1 MISQNGLFNLKL
13 INKKMKPPKLL
24 KETFIILL
32 AIAPLLYY
40 FYLWSSLPESIPIHF
55 DAIGNPNGYGS
66 KNIIGSV
73 LLFLTVGIYL
83 FFKYIPRVY
92 NKNNFTIDPKT
103 FENLR
108 FIMALF
114 FSTLC
119 FMIIFSVQQGKINS
133 SLLYIIIA
141 FLISIL
147 GNYMGNVRPNN
158 LFENKFKW
166 SNKDE
171 FVWKKTQ
178 NFIGKLWFFSGIV
191 LAFIIIILPK
201 EMEAYGLFIGM
212 IIILVFLPIG
222 YSYVI
227 YLINKKALKRNKLS
241 ETHSNTEESESR
253 NSDPWI
259 GLFYVNSS
267 DKRVLVPK
275 RTPGMGWTLNF
286 GNPYAYIL
294 LIAIILIILITN
306 YLT

>member
-1 MISQNGLFNLKL
+1 
-13 INKKMKPPKLL
+13 MKPPKLL

-32 AIAPLLYY
+32 SIAPLLYY
-40 FYLWSSLPESIPIHF
+40 FYLWSSLSETIPIHF
-55 DAIGNPNGYGS
+55 DTTGNPNGYGS
-66 KNIIGSV
+66 KNTMGIV

-83 FFKYIPRVY
+83 FFKFIPRVY
-92 NKNNFTIDPKT
+92 NKNSFTIDAKT
-103 FENLR
+103 FEKLR

-119 FMIIFSVQQGKINS
+119 FMIIFSVQNGKINS

-166 SNKDE
+166 TSKDE

-178 NFIGKLWFFSGIV
+178 NFIGKLWFVSGIV
-191 LAFIIIILPK
+191 LALIIIILPK
-201 EMEAYGLFIGM
+201 EMKAYGLFIGM
-212 IIILVFLPIG
+212 IIILVLLPIW

-227 YLINKKALKRNKLS
+227 YLNNKKALKRNKLS
-241 ETHSNTEESESR
+241 ETHSITEESESR

-259 GLFYVNSS
+259 GLFYVNSR
-267 DKRVLVPK
+267 DKRLLVPK
-275 RTPGMGWTLNF
+275 RTPGMGWTINF
-286 GNPYAYIL
+286 GNPTSYIL
-294 LIAIILIILITN
+294 LIVIILIIVLFQYFT
-306 YLT
+306 

>member
-1 MISQNGLFNLKL
+1 MKTTKIFKEVL
-13 INKKMKPPKLL
+13 IGV
-24 KETFIILL
+24 I
-32 AIAPLLYY
+32 AIAPVFYY
-40 FYLWSSLPESIPIHF
+40 FYLWNSLPETIPIHF
-55 DAIGNPNGYGS
+55 DATGNPNGYGS
-66 KNIIGSV
+66 KNMMGIV

-83 FFKYIPRVY
+83 FFKFIPRVY
-92 NKNNFTIDPKT
+92 NKNSFTIDSKT
-103 FENLR
+103 FEKLR

-119 FMIIFSVQQGKINS
+119 FMIIFSIQNGKINS
-133 SLLYIIIA
+133 SFLYIIIA

-166 SNKDE
+166 TNKDE

-178 NFIGKLWFFSGIV
+178 AFIGKLWFVSGII
-191 LAFIIIILPK
+191 LALIIIILPK
-201 EMEAYGLFIGM
+201 EMEVYALFIGM
-212 IIILVFLPIG
+212 LIILVLLPIG

-227 YLINKKALKRNKLS
+227 YLNNKKALKLNKIS
-241 ETHSNTEESESR
+241 ENQSNKAESDSR

-259 GLFYVNSS
+259 GLFYVNNS

-286 GNPYAYIL
+286 GNPYSYIL
-294 LIAIILIILITN
+294 LILIVLLIVLLQYFT
-306 YLT
+306 

>member
-1 MISQNGLFNLKL
+1 L
-13 INKKMKPPKLL
+13 INKKMKAQKPL
-24 KETFIILL
+24 KEIFIVLVT
-32 AIAPLLYY
+32 IAPLLYY
-40 FYLWSSLPESIPIHF
+40 FYLWSSLPETIPIHF

-66 KNIIGSV
+66 KNIITIV
-73 LLFLTVGIYL
+73 LLILTVGIYL
-83 FFKYIPRVY
+83 FLKFIPRVY
-92 NKNNFTIDPKT
+92 NKNSFTIDPKT

-158 LFENKFKW
+158 LFKNKFKW
-166 SNKDE
+166 TNKDE

-178 NFIGKLWFFSGIV
+178 NFIGKLWFVSGIA
-191 LAFIIIILPK
+191 LALIIIFLPK
-201 EMEAYGLFIGM
+201 ELEAYVLFIGM
-212 IIILVFLPIG
+212 MIILVILPAG
-222 YSYVI
+222 YSYII
-227 YLINKKALKRNKLS
+227 YLNNKKALKRNELS
-241 ETHSNTEESESR
+241 ETLANTVESESR

-259 GLFYVNSS
+259 GLFYVNSR

-294 LIAIILIILITN
+294 LIAIVLIILMTN